1 MNDVAEELAFRARA
15 LAQSHPLTPIAHRF
29 VQTMVSDQR
38 SLQSHVDA
46 ADWAGVELVAGYCLR
61 RVEENAE
68 GLHYEAA
75 ESTVTI
81 DSLDRLADE
90 IATALRVGDP
100 VPYLLGEP
108 ARTFV
113 AMNQLIASEIEH
125 RLCNLRDEVG
135 AEDRG
140 QFENYA
146 TAWIVKGYALRV
158 AESLSGALE

>member
-15 LAQSHPLTPIAHRF
+15 LAQSHPLTPLAHRF
-29 VQTMVSDQR
+29 IQSMVSGQR
-38 SLQSHVDA
+38 TLQSHVDA

-68 GLHYEAA
+68 GLQYKATDA
-75 ESTVTI
+75 TVTI
-81 DSLDRLADE
+81 DSLDQLTDE
-90 IATALRVGDP
+90 ISNALRVGDP
-100 VPYLLGEP
+100 DPYLLGEP

-113 AMNQLIASEIEH
+113 AMNHLISSEIDH
-125 RLCNLRDEVG
+125 RLFNLRDEMD
-135 AEDRG
+135 AEDCW